1 LEAEQRGEEKRQRW
15 RQMRDAEAEVE
26 EIDVGGGGVVG
37 ERWRREDACSC
48 HTMRMYH
55 GDSMPSSSMFV
66 SPRGSWPLGETFE
79 TRPTW
84 ILGRRES
91 ATIATPSGKVFLI
104 CILDLQ

>member
-1 LEAEQRGEEKRQRW
+1 VAFTAEYQRKLKLFEEGDGTTTKKPRKTNFPQ
-15 RQMRDAEAEVE
+15 QQY
-26 EIDVGGGGVVG
+26 
-37 ERWRREDACSC
+37 ACSC
-48 HTMRMYH
+48 HTMRTYH

>member
-1 LEAEQRGEEKRQRW
+1 VAFTAEYQRKLKLFEEGDGTTTKKPRKTNFPQ
-15 RQMRDAEAEVE
+15 QQY
-26 EIDVGGGGVVG
+26 
-37 ERWRREDACSC
+37 ACSC
-48 HTMRMYH
+48 HTMQ
-55 GDSMPSSSMFV
+55 
-66 SPRGSWPLGETFE
+66 PLGETFE